1 MTSRPAVN
9 PLDLSLRPA
18 QAKDEPFLRAVHD
31 AGRAW
36 DLQILRN
43 QLDDHAWDALLKQQY
58 DAQHADYFNRRAL
71 ARYAVVEWCG
81 TGIGRI
87 YADFSEAEIR
97 LVDLIILPEYRGRG
111 IASIIVR
118 GLCSEA
124 AKRRV
129 PMRLHVHPMNPARR
143 LYARLGFREIGGP
156 PGGFKEMEWR
166 APSLEGAL
174 SGRA

>member
-18 QAKDEPFLRAVHD
+18 QARDETFLRAVHD

-36 DLQILRN
+36 DLQVLRN

-58 DAQHADYFNRRAL
+58 DAQHADYFDRRAL
-71 ARYAVVEWCG
+71 ARYAVVEWCQ

-87 YADFSEAEIR
+87 YADFSDEEIR

-118 GLCSEA
+118 GLCGEA

-129 PMRLHVHPMNPARR
+129 PLRLHVHPLNPVRR
-143 LYARLGFREIGGP
+143 LYARLGFREIGGQT
-156 PGGFKEMEWR
+156 GGFREMEWR
-166 APSLEGAL
+166 SPALEGVAL
-174 SGRA
+174 N